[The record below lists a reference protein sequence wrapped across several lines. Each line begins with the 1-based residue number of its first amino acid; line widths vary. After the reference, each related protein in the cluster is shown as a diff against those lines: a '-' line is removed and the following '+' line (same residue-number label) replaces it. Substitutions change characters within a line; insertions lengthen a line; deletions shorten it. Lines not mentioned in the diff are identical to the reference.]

1 MQEEKSTIARAKKAP
16 DPMKVMVKIKLFKDS
31 KEYKD
36 DLVVGINGK
45 VYQIQRGKEVLV
57 PLAVAEII
65 RTSQDMDTETANKI
79 NEAEMNYAGAV

>member
-1 MQEEKSTIARAKKAP
+1 MAEAKAIAKAPVAP
-16 DPMKVMVKIKLFKDS
+16 DPMEVMVKIKLFKDS

-79 NEAEMNYAGAV
+79 TEAEMKYARDV